1 MHWIQ
6 RLAKQQ
12 QPRDLQRTFDAVT
25 NVFSRAWQ
33 YTYPVLIVENI
44 ATRGDKRL
52 RVLSS
57 FSSSFF
63 IPPPT
68 FLSLLPSLS
77 FFFFYPSS
85 TLWWIVAFFPSSSYH
100 PLWVGRIFH
109 TAFGPRLVKHLG
121 HRTKYRNSTWRQT
134 QAPTAISSQAI
145 LIARVAVWVI
155 PSVMHDEALSL
166 FPAQWWVLAFLCM
179 TLSWQSDKQTSNLCY
194 GWLRRYWTRP
204 RDSCAIFVKEFTQ
217 PCSRQGEKPGPCS
230 PRF

>member
-1 MHWIQ
+1 MCFQGPDNILTRCLSW
-6 RLAKQQ
+6 RTSQQ
-12 QPRDLQRTFDAVT
+12 EEIRDWEFCPH
-25 NVFSRAWQ
+25 F
-33 YTYPVLIVENI
+33 PVH
-44 ATRGDKRL
+44 
-52 RVLSS
+52 
-57 FSSSFF
+57 FSS
-63 IPPPT
+63 PPT
-68 FLSLLPSLS
+68 FLSLLPSL
-77 FFFFYPSS
+77 FYPSS

-194 GWLRRYWTRP
+194 GWLRHYWTRP

-217 PCSRQGEKPGPCS
+217 PCSRQGEKPGPRS